1 MALWKFTNLN
11 KYGNPR
17 TRIIYRPNGEGF
29 QFNPKG
35 FGRYVDVQVF
45 KYIYEHPLLPPSLFM
60 GQDGKKFIVPIWQ
73 EVLPETTL
81 QDITWVKPKVKKP
94 KLERNTWEFKSS
106 SNNSVYKVTQVG
118 DKISCNCPG
127 YWVSKTRECK
137 HIKEVKEQL

>member
-1 MALWKFTNLN
+1 MLYEFQNYN
-11 KYGNPR
+11 KHGNIR
-17 TRIIYRPNGEGF
+17 TRIIPWPNGKAFGI
-29 QFNPKG
+29 NPKG
-35 FGRYVDVQVF
+35 LGNYIGVRIF
-45 KYIYEHPLLPPSLFM
+45 KYEYKHELYPPGLIKLK
-60 GQDGKKFIVPIWQ
+60 GKKYIVPGWQ

-81 QDITWVKPKVKKP
+81 QDITWVKPEVKKP

-106 SNNSVYKVTQVG
+106 SSTSIYKVTQVG